1 MKGRTK
7 EEEERATGVGGK
19 AGMSGDSETRG
30 KEESRRD
37 WSVMSEKLGKIRSV
51 GFERLPVASE
61 SSFRGMGKRK
71 VRL

>member
-1 MKGRTK
+1 
-7 EEEERATGVGGK
+7 
-19 AGMSGDSETRG
+19 MSGDSETRG

>member
-19 AGMSGDSETRG
+19 AGMSRDSETRG

-37 WSVMSEKLGKIRSV
+37 QSVMSDATEKLGKIRSV
-51 GFERLPVASE
+51 GF
-61 SSFRGMGKRK
+61 GH
-71 VRL
+71 